1 MSTGT
6 NNLAE
11 GSQTDIPRWLL
22 PIRELIFGKQ
32 NERIEYFM
40 DSYFKLP
47 AEGRTAVIAGAF
59 LLAGLTV
66 FGFIWLYLSALTNL
80 QTRLDQSFQAMNTL
94 RAKQVEY
101 TVTKKKFDEL
111 EKRIA
116 NVTSSLQILSLL
128 NDKSKSL
135 GINEFPGIN
144 KNDKPSSE
152 KDFIRSTLLSD
163 KYKTVRSEFRL
174 SSVSL
179 KKIIDFVVAIESDD
193 KMLRVTDLRI
203 KGLFQNKLFFDA
215 TIAVDSIEA
224 KK

>member
-1 MSTGT
+1 
-6 NNLAE
+6 
-11 GSQTDIPRWLL
+11 
-22 PIRELIFGKQ
+22 
-32 NERIEYFM
+32 
-40 DSYFKLP
+40 
-47 AEGRTAVIAGAF
+47 
-59 LLAGLTV
+59 
-66 FGFIWLYLSALTNL
+66 
-80 QTRLDQSFQAMNTL
+80 
-94 RAKQVEY
+94 
-101 TVTKKKFDEL
+101 
-111 EKRIA
+111 
-116 NVTSSLQILSLL
+116 LQILSLL

>member
-22 PIRELIFGKQ
+22 PIREVIFGKQ

-66 FGFIWLYLSALTNL
+66 FGFIALYLSALTNL

-101 TVTKKKFDEL
+101 TVTKKRFDEL

-116 NVTSSLQILSLL
+116 NVTSSLQIISLL

-144 KNDKPSSE
+144 KADKPSSE
-152 KDFIRSTLLSD
+152 KDFIRNTLLSD

-174 SSVSL
+174 SSISL

-193 KMLRVTDLRI
+193 KMLRVSDLRI

-215 TIAVDSIEA
+215 TIAVDSIEP